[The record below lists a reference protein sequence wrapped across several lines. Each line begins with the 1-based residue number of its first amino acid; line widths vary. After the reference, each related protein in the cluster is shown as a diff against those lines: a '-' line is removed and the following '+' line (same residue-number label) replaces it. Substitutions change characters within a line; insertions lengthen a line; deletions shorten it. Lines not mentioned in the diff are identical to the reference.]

1 MANTTIEI
9 QDLKRMLAELI
20 QSQKETD
27 AKFKATNAE
36 LDARFKETD
45 AQLKASSAELN
56 RLFKET
62 DAKFKETDAQ
72 FKETDKR
79 IKAAFDLFEGQ
90 WGKLIESLVEG
101 DLLNLLQKRGV
112 EVQNI
117 STRRKGNYQGT
128 SYEFDLIAHNGGEIV
143 IVEVKTTLRVSH
155 VKKFIKRLEQ
165 AKTWLSEYKHY
176 KVYGAVAYLKAYEK
190 SDTFAEDK
198 KLFVIRAT
206 GDSASIIN
214 AADFEPRVF

>member
-1 MANTTIEI
+1 MADTPIEI
-9 QDLKRMLAELI
+9 QDIKRILAELAI
-20 QSQKETD
+20 
-27 AKFKATNAE
+27 
-36 LDARFKETD
+36 
-45 AQLKASSAELN
+45 QLKATSTELDE
-56 RLFKET
+56 RFK
-62 DAKFKETDAQ
+62 ATDAQ

-101 DLLNLLQKRGV
+101 DLLNFLQARGIQ
-112 EVQNI
+112 VQDT

-128 SYEFDLIAHNGGEIV
+128 SYEFDIIAHNGDEIV
-143 IVEVKTTLRVSH
+143 LVEVKTTLRVSH

-165 AKTWLSEYKHY
+165 AKTWLSEYKNF
-176 KVYGAVAYLKAYEK
+176 KIYGAIAYLKAYEK
-190 SDTFAEDK
+190 SDAFAEAK

-214 AADFEPRVF
+214 AVDFRPRVF